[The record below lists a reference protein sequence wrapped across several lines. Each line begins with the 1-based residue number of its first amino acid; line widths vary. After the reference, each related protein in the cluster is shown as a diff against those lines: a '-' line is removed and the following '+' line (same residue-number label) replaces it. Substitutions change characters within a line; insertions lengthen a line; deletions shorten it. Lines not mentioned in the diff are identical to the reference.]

1 MNRKAEK
8 NTNNKYIKF
17 FFSNWANPPELLP
30 GSWDLHDLI
39 KGILEKKKARFLIK
53 QILKDE
59 IEKKNINKKNI
70 AKQKKIAI
78 KKIRT
83 KFDIKN

>member
-1 MNRKAEK
+1 MTLSKA
-8 NTNNKYIKF
+8 Y
-17 FFSNWANPPELLP
+17 L
-30 GSWDLHDLI
+30 
-39 KGILEKKKARFLIK
+39 KKKGT
-53 QILKDE
+53 ILNQTN
-59 IEKKNINKKNI
+59 IEGWNWEKNINKKNI

>member
-1 MNRKAEK
+1 MNRKAKK
-8 NTNNKYIKF
+8 NTNNKYINF
-17 FFSNWANPPELLP
+17 FFQIR
-30 GSWDLHDLI
+30 LI
-39 KGILEKKKARFLIK
+39 LQNYYLDHETYMTLSKAYLKKKSK
-53 QILKDE
+53 ILNQTN
-59 IEKKNINKKNI
+59 IEGWNWEKNINKKNI